1 MKKLLLPMVILFLTG
16 AAPAQRATQLTVTGA
31 EVFDFIAK
39 EGYRYP
45 AFQKA
50 TVHFTNSDSGVGRL
64 NYNYLLQTMQF
75 IGDKGDTLVFA
86 DENSIHYIAIGS
98 DTFIY
103 QDQFFEKITGS
114 TGCTLAKRHS
124 LQLKGQPQKLG
135 AYGIPSAT
143 LYIPSED
150 VARGYGYS
158 ARLDVNEVFNFTQ
171 RTTYFM
177 AVGKKGFVELS
188 KKNFRQ
194 LFQQH
199 AAAVSDFTKQHAID
213 LSLESHLLKLFRF
226 VEAYCQ

>member
-1 MKKLLLPMVILFLTG
+1 MKKILFPIAMLFLAG
-16 AAPAQRATQLTVTGA
+16 SVPAQRSTQLTVTGA
-31 EVFDFIAK
+31 AVFDFIAK

-50 TVHFTNSDSGVGRL
+50 KVHFTNADSGVGRL

-75 IGDKGDTLVFA
+75 IGEKGDTLVFA
-86 DENSIHYIAIGS
+86 DEKSIRHIAIGS

-103 QDQFFEKITGS
+103 QDQFFEKITAS

-143 LYIPSED
+143 LNIPSED
-150 VARGYGYS
+150 VARGFGYT

-171 RTTYFM
+171 QTTYFM
-177 AVGKKGFVELS
+177 AIAKKGFVELS

-199 AAAVSDFTKQHAID
+199 APAVSDFVKQQSID
-213 LSLESHLLKLFRF
+213 LSREPDLLKLFAF
-226 VEAYCQ
+226 AQQYCR